1 MSAEFI
7 QSNISYV
14 ALDKKVDSRCK
25 VWEIFLIQGLV
36 GLSFAMNLFL
46 IASGVTLI
54 YGALKVVNFAHGSLY
69 VLGAFVTYTVTM
81 HLIETGAGFWVAM
94 IIAPIAV
101 AIVGAVVEIIV
112 LRRIYD
118 QEHITQILATY
129 AIVLILADV
138 TKLVWG
144 SEDRIVPAPEFLTGS
159 VAIVGQRFPSYY
171 LLVILIGLTTAAG
184 LWALLYKTRLGT
196 FIRAAAS
203 DRETAETVGLNV
215 SRIFTVIFML
225 GCWLAGLGGTIGA
238 PMTVLG
244 LGRDIDVV
252 LGAFIVVVVGGL
264 GSFRGAVLAS
274 LIIGEL
280 HSIGAMILPN
290 FAMAFQF
297 IAMVVVLISRP
308 WGLFGKPQWG

>member
-1 MSAEFI
+1 
-7 QSNISYV
+7 
-14 ALDKKVDSRCK
+14 

-46 IASGVTLI
+46 IASGLTLI
-54 YGALKVVNFAHGSLY
+54 YGALKIVNFAHGSLY

-81 HLIETGAGFWVAM
+81 SLIETGASFWIAM

-101 AIVGAVVEIIV
+101 AIVGGIVEIFV

-118 QEHITQILATY
+118 QEHITQVLATY

-144 SEDRIVPAPEFLTGS
+144 SQDRIVPAPGFLTGS
-159 VAIVGQRFPSYY
+159 VPIVGQRFPSYY
-171 LLVILIGLTTAAG
+171 LLVILIGLTTAVG

-196 FIRAAAS
+196 NIRAAAS
-203 DRETAETVGLNV
+203 DREIAETVGLNV
-215 SRIFTVIFML
+215 PRIFTVIFML
-225 GCWLAGLGGTIGA
+225 GCWLAGLGGAIGA
-238 PMTVLG
+238 PMTVIG
-244 LGRDIDVV
+244 LGRDVDAV

-280 HSIGAMILPN
+280 QSIGVMLLPN

-308 WGLFGKPQWG
+308 WGLFGKPQWE